1 LDLYDSRYEFY
12 TISTR
17 SVKKVNQRGERERL
31 TPGTRASERQRQG
44 RCSSPA
50 KLNDDEVSA
59 GSKGIYVFL

>member
-1 LDLYDSRYEFY
+1 MDFTKTAQALQNNEPE
-12 TISTR
+12 
-17 SVKKVNQRGERERL
+17 GCERERL

-59 GSKGIYVFL
+59 GSMGIYVFLSSRRLC

>member
-1 LDLYDSRYEFY
+1 VRE
-12 TISTR
+12 
-17 SVKKVNQRGERERL
+17 ERL

-59 GSKGIYVFL
+59 GSKGIYVFLSSRRLC